1 MSKKRSRPKGML
13 YAIRF
18 WFEVYFKNRA
28 YSVEEMNEAYDAE
41 IRGLQNITLGC
52 SILSIL
58 VSICILV
65 TAAMR

>member
-1 MSKKRSRPKGML
+1 MDKKKSRPKGML

-18 WFEVYFKNRA
+18 WFDVYFKNRA
-28 YSVEEMNEAYDAE
+28 YSVEEMIEAYDAE

-52 SILSIL
+52 SILSIF
-58 VSICILV
+58 VSIYILA